1 MRKLLPFFFIV
12 GLFVLA
18 PLLYFGLQQRT
29 TTSATNFF
37 TPYAE
42 TTVLPSQTPKKM
54 SGRILFVSDRTGNK
68 EIYFMDLA
76 TRQTINLTNSPKD
89 DMNPQVSSDGRYM
102 VFYSNRNG
110 DNDIFKLDLQT
121 NDLTQLT
128 TNSNDDYD
136 PSFSPDGKQ
145 IVFKSTRSDK
155 LGDIFIMNA
164 DGTKSTNL
172 TRSRRSTEEWDP
184 TFSIDGSKIIFTVR
198 ADNNHKTD
206 ELYVMD
212 KTGGD
217 VTQITN
223 NNVADWYPSIS
234 PKDGALLYIST
245 AKNSTTKE
253 DIFRNNLDGVTGTT
267 QVTHLAG
274 NDADPAWDFTG
285 NHIIFIND
293 QDGDYDLYLMNA
305 DGSDVQKIA
314 DTKADE
320 LSPIF
325 LP

>member
-1 MRKLLPFFFIV
+1 MRKLLPLFFV
-12 GLFVLA
+12 LGLFVLA
-18 PLLYFGLQQRT
+18 PLIFFGMQQRT
-29 TTSATNFF
+29 TTSASHFF
-37 TPYAE
+37 TPYADI
-42 TTVLPSQTPKKM
+42 TTQPSQTIQQM
-54 SGRILFVSDRTGNK
+54 SGRILFVSDRTGNR
-68 EIYFMDLA
+68 EIYFMDLS

-121 NDLTQLT
+121 SELTQLT

-145 IVFKSTRSDK
+145 IVFKSTRTDK

-184 TFSIDGSKIIFTVR
+184 AFSLDGSKIIFTVR
-198 ADNNHKTD
+198 TNNDHKTD

-212 KTGGD
+212 KDGGNLSRLTD
-217 VTQITN
+217 N
-223 NNVADWYPSIS
+223 SVADWYPSLS
-234 PKDGALLYIST
+234 PKDGAMIFIST
-245 AKNSTTKE
+245 ADKSTKE
-253 DIFRNNLDGVTGTT
+253 DIFRNNLDGVTGNTRL
-267 QVTHLAG
+267 THLPG

-293 QDGDYDLYLMNA
+293 QDGDYDLYIMNA
-305 DGSDVQKIA
+305 DGSDVQKVS

>member
-1 MRKLLPFFFIV
+1 MRRFLPIFFII

-18 PLLYFGLQQRT
+18 PLIFFGFQQA
-29 TTSATNFF
+29 TTSQAANFF
-37 TPYAE
+37 TPVNVNVTE
-42 TTVLPSQTPKKM
+42 GPSHTPNTM
-54 SGRILFVSDRTGNK
+54 SGRILYVSDKTGNR

-89 DMNPQVSSDGRYM
+89 DMNPQVSPDGRYM

-121 NDLTQLT
+121 SELTQLT

-136 PSFSPDGKQ
+136 PAFSPDGKQ

-172 TRSRRSTEEWDP
+172 TRARKLTEEWDP
-184 TFSIDGSKIIFTVR
+184 VFSLDGSKIIFTVR
-198 ADNNHKTD
+198 KDDDHKTD

-212 KTGGD
+212 KDGSN
-217 VTQITN
+217 VTPMTEN
-223 NNVADWYPSIS
+223 KVADWYPVIS
-234 PKDGALLYIST
+234 PQDGAMLYIST
-245 AKNSTTKE
+245 ADKNTKE
-253 DIFRNNLDGVTGTT
+253 DIFRNNLDGVSPAKRLTT
-267 QVTHLAG
+267 LPG
-274 NDADPAWDFTG
+274 NDADPSWDFTG

-293 QDGDYDLYLMNA
+293 QDGDYDLYIMNG
-305 DGSDVQKIA
+305 DGSDVQKVT
-314 DTKADE
+314 DTKSEE